1 MPYIPRNPIAKNHM
15 YLDLLSARQEA
26 LSSNLAN
33 MDTPNYVRKDIE
45 FSQYL
50 NAGGSLLETK
60 LSQKLGPSG
69 VIAAR
74 QEQLSAVDE
83 LVLMQQNSIL
93 YSVAAKNMSSTIT
106 MMKNAIN
113 VGQG

>member
-1 MPYIPRNPIAKNHM
+1 MPYIPKDHIAKTHM

-50 NAGGSLLETK
+50 NSDSLLETQ
-60 LSQKLGPSG
+60 LSRKLGPSG
-69 VIAAR
+69 VMAAR
-74 QEQLSAVDE
+74 EEQLSAVDE

-93 YSVAAKNMSSTIT
+93 YSVASKRMSSIIT
-106 MMKNAIN
+106 EMKNAIN
-113 VGQG
+113 VGS

>member
-50 NAGGSLLETK
+50 NAGGSCL
-60 LSQKLGPSG
+60 
-69 VIAAR
+69 R
-74 QEQLSAVDE
+74 Q
-83 LVLMQQNSIL
+83 N
-93 YSVAAKNMSSTIT
+93 
-106 MMKNAIN
+106 
-113 VGQG
+113 

>member
-1 MPYIPRNPIAKNHM
+1 MPYIPKDHISKTHM

-50 NAGGSLLETK
+50 NSDSLLETQ
-60 LSQKLGPSG
+60 LSRKLGPSG
-69 VIAAR
+69 VMAAR
-74 QEQLSAVDE
+74 EEQLSAVDE

-93 YSVAAKNMSSTIT
+93 YSVASKRMSSIIT
-106 MMKNAIN
+106 EMKNAIN
-113 VGQG
+113 VGS

>member
-1 MPYIPRNPIAKNHM
+1 
-15 YLDLLSARQEA
+15 
-26 LSSNLAN
+26 
-33 MDTPNYVRKDIE
+33 
-45 FSQYL
+45 
-50 NAGGSLLETK
+50 
-60 LSQKLGPSG
+60 
-69 VIAAR
+69 
-74 QEQLSAVDE
+74 VDE

>member
-1 MPYIPRNPIAKNHM
+1 MPYIPKDPISKSHL
-15 YLDLLSARQEA
+15 YLDLLSSRQEA

-50 NAGGSLLETK
+50 NSGDSLLETK

-74 QEQLSAVDE
+74 QEQLSPVDE
-83 LVLMQQNSIL
+83 LVLMQQNSIM
-93 YSVAAKNMSSTIT
+93 YSVAARKMTSVIT
-106 MMKNAIN
+106 EMKSAIN

>member
-1 MPYIPRNPIAKNHM
+1 MPYIPKDPISKTHM

-26 LSSNLAN
+26 LSSNLTN
-33 MDTPNYVRKDIE
+33 MDTPNYVRRDIE

-50 NAGGSLLETK
+50 NSDSLLETK

-69 VIAAR
+69 VIAPKE
-74 QEQLSAVDE
+74 EQLSPVDE

-93 YSVAAKNMSSTIT
+93 YSVAAKKMSSVIT
-106 MMKNAIN
+106 EMKNAIN
-113 VGQG
+113 VGSS

>member
-1 MPYIPRNPIAKNHM
+1 MPYIPKDHISKTHM

-33 MDTPNYVRKDIE
+33 MDTPNYVR
-45 FSQYL
+45 Q
-50 NAGGSLLETK
+50 

-69 VIAAR
+69 VIAAK
-74 QEQLSAVDE
+74 EETLSPVDE

-93 YSVAAKNMSSTIT
+93 YSVASRRMSSIIT
-106 MMKNAIN
+106 EMKNAIN
-113 VGQG
+113 VGS